1 MSKES
6 RRARGVA
13 HAAYKLQREIKFK
26 ARKEAK
32 DEYRKG
38 WTNSQKRV
46 AQAIAAMK
54 AYYGEDFHEGYYV
67 SGELID
73 IYDKVYVEN
82 KEFPELNQEEIDEVN
97 EIMRK
102 SGSNK
107 FLRPVKEDVS
117 FTSADAIL
125 KAIQEAGGI

>member
-6 RRARGVA
+6 RRARGMA
-13 HAAYKLQREIKFK
+13 YETYKLQRETKYK
-26 ARKEAK
+26 ARKAAK
-32 DEYRKG
+32 EEYKKG
-38 WTNSQKRV
+38 WTDSQKRV

-82 KEFPELNQEEIDEVN
+82 KEFPELNQEEIDQVN
-97 EIMRK
+97 EVMRK
-102 SGSNK
+102 DGVNK
-107 FLRPVKEDVS
+107 FLRPVQEDTS

>member
-6 RRARGVA
+6 RRARGAA
-13 HAAYKLQREIKFK
+13 HEAYKKQREIKFQ

-32 DEYRKG
+32 DEYKKG
-38 WTNSQKRV
+38 WTDSQKRV

-54 AYYGEDFHEGYYV
+54 AYYGENFHEGYYV

-82 KEFPELNQEEIDEVN
+82 KEFPELNLEEIEQVN
-97 EIMRK
+97 EIMK
-102 SGSNK
+102 KDGVNK
-107 FLRPVKEDVS
+107 FLRPVQEDTS
-117 FTSADAIL
+117 FTSAEAIL
-125 KAIQEAGGI
+125 KAIEEAGGI

>member
-6 RRARGVA
+6 RRARGMA
-13 HAAYKLQREIKFK
+13 YEAYKIQRETKYK
-26 ARKEAK
+26 AREAAKE
-32 DEYRKG
+32 EYKQG
-38 WTNSQKRV
+38 WTDSQKRV

-82 KEFPELNQEEIDEVN
+82 KEFPELNKEEIEQVN

-102 SGSNK
+102 DGVNK
-107 FLRPVKEDVS
+107 FLRPVQEDTS